1 MEIVKCD
8 ELSGRVVE
16 VGLLIKQ
23 KLAELKLEQ
32 RDLAVA
38 AQVTESYISQLLSL
52 KKLPPAP
59 SRTDIYEKIEK
70 FLKLRRGKLAELAE
84 HQRKEEIKKSLVAEP
99 VPLLKD
105 VRELILEKCA
115 PGKERQVRAIFET
128 QPFGEM
134 ERLVTQ
140 KLLDVVKKVA
150 KDELEN
156 ETWLRS
162 VAHLAG
168 RSYEGVRVSI
178 LEFLD
183 TDVFSVTAEHCSS
196 FLEPLIERWD
206 IDIATFGLEIV
217 LNRRLISD
225 HAKRVEFVE
234 KEAEQTDEQPGLKK
248 FLKFEGVRA
257 DITDD
262 EVEFLRGLR
271 FKGKQPTALYYYR
284 ELQNLRDPLHFRAPS
299 SRKGASGKK
308 SRGRSQPLGSVAPL
322 HQFRDARRIEKQLQS
337 DVRKGAIRRWDVDR
351 GSRN

>member
-1 MEIVKCD
+1 
-8 ELSGRVVE
+8 VE

-23 KLAELKLEQ
+23 KLAELGLEQ
-32 RDLAVA
+32 RDLAAA

-59 SRTDIYEKIEK
+59 GRTDIYAKIEA

-84 HQRKEEIKKSLVAEP
+84 HQRKEELKKSLAVEP
-99 VPLLKD
+99 APLLKN

-128 QPFGEM
+128 HPFGDM

-140 KLLDVVKKVA
+140 KLLDVLKKVA

-156 ETWLRS
+156 EAWLRS

-168 RSYEGVRVSI
+168 RSYEGLRVSI

-183 TDVFSVTAEHCSS
+183 ADVLSVSTEHCSS
-196 FLEPLIERWD
+196 FLDPLIESWD
-206 IDIATFGLEIV
+206 IDLATFGLEIV
-217 LNRRLISD
+217 LNRRLISG

-234 KEAEQTDEQPGLKK
+234 KEAERTDEEPGLKK
-248 FLKFEGVRA
+248 FLKYEAVRA
-257 DITDD
+257 DITED
-262 EVEFLRGLR
+262 EIGFLRKLR

-284 ELQNLRDPLHFRAPS
+284 ELQNLRDPLHFRTPS
-299 SRKGASGKK
+299 VRRGSRKLLGQ
-308 SRGRSQPLGSVAPL
+308 SQPLGSIAPL
-322 HQFRDARRIEKQLQS
+322 QRFRDARGIEKELQM
-337 DVRKGAIRRWDVDR
+337 DGRKKAIKRWDGEGVR
-351 GSRN
+351 RN

>member
-1 MEIVKCD
+1 M
-8 ELSGRVVE
+8 E

-59 SRTDIYEKIEK
+59 GRTDIYEKIEK

-84 HQRKEEIKKSLVAEP
+84 HQRKEEIKKSLAAEP
-99 VPLLKD
+99 APLLKD
-105 VRELILEKCA
+105 VRELILGKCA
-115 PGKERQVRAIFET
+115 PGKDRQVRAIFET
-128 QPFGEM
+128 HPFGEM

-156 ETWLRS
+156 EAWLRS

-168 RSYEGVRVSI
+168 RSYEGLRVGI

-183 TDVFSVTAEHCSS
+183 TDVFSVSPEHCAS

-217 LNRRLISD
+217 LNRRLISG

-234 KEAEQTDEQPGLKK
+234 KEAEQTVEEPGLKK
-248 FLKFEGVRA
+248 FLKFEVVRA
-257 DITDD
+257 DITGD
-262 EVEFLRGLR
+262 EIEFLRKLR

-284 ELQNLRDPLHFRAPS
+284 ELQNLRDPLHFRTPS
-299 SRKGASGKK
+299 TRRGANAKK
-308 SRGRSQPLGSVAPL
+308 NLGRSQPLGSVAPL
-322 HQFRDARRIEKQLQS
+322 HQFRDARRIEKQLQA
-337 DVRKGAIRRWDVDR
+337 DGRKGAIRRWDVDR

>member
-1 MEIVKCD
+1 M
-8 ELSGRVVE
+8 E

-59 SRTDIYEKIEK
+59 GRTDIYEKIER

-84 HQRKEEIKKSLVAEP
+84 HQRNEELKKSLAAEP

-105 VRELILEKCA
+105 VRELILGKCA
-115 PGKERQVRAIFET
+115 AGKERRVRSIFET
-128 QPFGEM
+128 HPFGEM
-134 ERLVTQ
+134 ERLVSQ

-150 KDELEN
+150 KDELDN
-156 ETWLRS
+156 EAWLRS

-168 RSYEGVRVSI
+168 RSYEGLRVSI

-183 TDVFSVTAEHCSS
+183 TDVLSVSTEHCAS
-196 FLEPLIERWD
+196 FLEPLIESWD
-206 IDIATFGLEIV
+206 IDLSTFGLEIV
-217 LNRRLISD
+217 LNRRLISG

-234 KEAEQTDEQPGLKK
+234 KEAERTGEEPGLKK
-248 FLKFEGVRA
+248 FLKYESVRVN
-257 DITDD
+257 ITQD
-262 EVEFLRGLR
+262 EIEFLRKLR
-271 FKGKQPTALYYYR
+271 FKDRQPTALYYYR
-284 ELQNLRDPLHFRAPS
+284 ELQNLRDPLHFRTLS
-299 SRKGASGKK
+299 VRKNSNK
-308 SRGRSQPLGSVAPL
+308 SLGQSQPLGSVAPL
-322 HQFRDARRIEKQLQS
+322 HQFRDARGIEKQLQL
-337 DVRKGAIRRWDVDR
+337 DGRKGAIRRWDGDR

>member
-1 MEIVKCD
+1 M
-8 ELSGRVVE
+8 E

-59 SRTDIYEKIEK
+59 GRTDIYEKIEK

-84 HQRKEEIKKSLVAEP
+84 HQRLEGLKRSLAAEP

-105 VRELILEKCA
+105 VRELILGKCA
-115 PGKERQVRAIFET
+115 TGKERQVRAIFET
-128 QPFGEM
+128 HPFGEM

-150 KDELEN
+150 KDELDN
-156 ETWLRS
+156 EAWLRS

-168 RSYEGVRVSI
+168 RSYEGLRVSI

-183 TDVFSVTAEHCSS
+183 TDVFSVSTEHCGS

-206 IDIATFGLEIV
+206 IDISTFGLEIV
-217 LNRRLISD
+217 LNRRLIAG

-234 KEAEQTDEQPGLKK
+234 KEVEETGEEPGLKK
-248 FLKFEGVRA
+248 FLKFEAVRA
-257 DITDD
+257 DITED
-262 EVEFLRGLR
+262 EIEFLRKLR
-271 FKGKQPTALYYYR
+271 FKGRQPTALYYYR
-284 ELQNLRDPLHFRAPS
+284 ELQNLRDPLHFRTTS
-299 SRKGASGKK
+299 TRKSGKK
-308 SRGRSQPLGSVAPL
+308 NLGQSQPQGSVAPL
-322 HQFRDARRIEKQLQS
+322 HQFRYAREIEKQLQM
-337 DVRKGAIRRWDVDR
+337 DGRKGAIRRWDVDR